1 MPGAD
6 DMMVTVEI
14 HEEDGSYWATVDEMP
29 GVFASGDTMHE
40 LEEALAEA
48 IGMYVA
54 PAGEKFPGVLE
65 RVVEPSVRREEMTFR
80 REFADA

>member
-6 DMMVTVEI
+6 DMTVTVEI
-14 HEEDGSYWATVDEMP
+14 HEEDGSFWATVQEMP
-29 GVFASGDTMHE
+29 GVFASGESMVE

-54 PAGEKFPGVLE
+54 APGESQAGGSLTRLTQQVTYH
-65 RVVEPSVRREEMTFR
+65 REL
-80 REFADA
+80 AHS